1 MKYAIIRSGNK
12 QYRCVE
18 GAAIEVDLL
27 PVEAG
32 AEHIIEDVLLV
43 ADDGAVKVGTPRV
56 DGARVNTTVVGVV
69 KGPKLVAFRYKAKER
84 QRRKRG
90 HRQRFTRLQITSI
103 EG

>member
-18 GAAIEVDLL
+18 GAALEVDLL
-27 PVEAG
+27 PVEDG
-32 AEHIIEDVLLV
+32 ADYVIEDVLLV
-43 ADDGAVKVGTPRV
+43 ANDSEVTIGTPRV
-56 DGARVNTTVVGVV
+56 EGAKVNTTVVGMV
-69 KGPKLVAFRYKAKER
+69 KGPKLIAFRYKAKER